1 MEARCHTRR
10 LPELLPGP
18 LKTRRPPRL
27 AILLREHQR
36 TILKLVALA
45 GEFATRP
52 AILVFVLCER
62 QRTHQDRGH
71 FYGSARS
78 LALWPLEFVAFGP
91 LIPRPNDRDCGTHE
105 VDVIPRKCQ
114 DLAATHSSRDSEQ
127 YGQMQSSPLNGIQKL
142 GNLVFAEHL
151 DSMSLGSRQFNSAL
165 GVGRVE
171 RELGQPRGL
180 WKGLVQHCGCLN

>member
-78 LALWPLEFVAFGP
+78 LALWPLAFVAFGP
-91 LIPRPNDRDCGTHE
+91 LIPRPNDRDCARSEERRVGKE
-105 VDVIPRKCQ
+105 CR
-114 DLAATHSSRDSEQ
+114 SR
-127 YGQMQSSPLNGIQKL
+127 
-142 GNLVFAEHL
+142 
-151 DSMSLGSRQFNSAL
+151 
-165 GVGRVE
+165 
-171 RELGQPRGL
+171 
-180 WKGLVQHCGCLN
+180 W